1 MKLWAWLLIPAMLTA
16 QPRPVQRGRTGA
28 RPGATAVEAE
38 ALKPEE
44 LCGLAG
50 QVLNAATGEPL
61 RKANLTLRRTEG
73 RFDPGGS
80 TSTDASG
87 HFAMKGLEPGK
98 YRLSVERNG
107 FVRQEWGALRPGRSG
122 ATLTLDKGQHLRNI
136 AFRLIPHAVIA
147 GRVVDEEGEPLAGV
161 LVRTMRF
168 AFVQG
173 RRQLMPGG
181 SGAATNDLGEF
192 RIFGLPPGKYYLSAE
207 YRSTYMMMGAVDRSA
222 NDSQPE
228 ESYAAVY
235 YPGTTDPAAA
245 VQTDVP
251 AGAVL
256 RGLDLTLRKVPT
268 VRVRGRVMNNV
279 GAELRRSSLMLVPR
293 GSGAFGPMSRNM
305 APLRDPRGTFEFR
318 GVTPGSYLLMLD
330 VYEENRRYT
339 ARTPVEVGSANVEG
353 VVLVLSPGT
362 ELQGRLR
369 VDGDAEADLGEV
381 NVQLRTREFSPMGGF
396 YTDRIQKD
404 GSFTIRG
411 VVPDTYVL
419 GVYGLTGTWFLKSVR
434 FGDEELR
441 DASLRITEGASGTLE
456 VIISPAGGQ
465 VEGLVVTAKQEAAR
479 AATVVLLPD
488 SSRRNQTHLFKTVTT
503 DQNGRFT
510 LTGIAP
516 GDYSLLAF
524 EDLEPGAW
532 QDADYLKQFE
542 RSAESLSIRENG
554 HETRQLKLI
563 PAEDA
568 PPQQDRGETVR

>member
-1 MKLWAWLLIPAMLTA
+1 
-16 QPRPVQRGRTGA
+16 
-28 RPGATAVEAE
+28 
-38 ALKPEE
+38 
-44 LCGLAG
+44 
-50 QVLNAATGEPL
+50 
-61 RKANLTLRRTEG
+61 
-73 RFDPGGS
+73 
-80 TSTDASG
+80 
-87 HFAMKGLEPGK
+87 
-98 YRLSVERNG
+98 
-107 FVRQEWGALRPGRSG
+107 
-122 ATLTLDKGQHLRNI
+122 
-136 AFRLIPHAVIA
+136 
-147 GRVVDEEGEPLAGV
+147 
-161 LVRTMRF
+161 
-168 AFVQG
+168 
-173 RRQLMPGG
+173 
-181 SGAATNDLGEF
+181 
-192 RIFGLPPGKYYLSAE
+192 
-207 YRSTYMMMGAVDRSA
+207 
-222 NDSQPE
+222 
-228 ESYAAVY
+228 
-235 YPGTTDPAAA
+235 
-245 VQTDVP
+245 
-251 AGAVL
+251 
-256 RGLDLTLRKVPT
+256 
-268 VRVRGRVMNNV
+268 
-279 GAELRRSSLMLVPR
+279 
-293 GSGAFGPMSRNM
+293 
-305 APLRDPRGTFEFR
+305 
-318 GVTPGSYLLMLD
+318 MLD

-488 SSRRNQTHLFKTVTT
+488 SSRRNQTHLFKNVTT